1 MLLQGVLI
9 GGVIAVETG
18 VWKKLMERARNGR
31 IYNVQPD
38 NVPMDE
44 IEDANQRQSSKIP
57 MDGVIN
63 EAQQ

>member
-1 MLLQGVLI
+1 MPLQGVLI

-18 VWKKLMERARNGR
+18 VWKKLKERAGNGR
-31 IYNVQPD
+31 IYNAQPD

-44 IEDANQRQSSKIP
+44 REDANQRQSSNIP